1 MQNFFSL
8 LFQRLIS
15 ETPKFFQVIVGF
27 GLTLGGIGGTLILLG
42 SKIPTPIQNI
52 AGYLVTIGL
61 VAAAV
66 AKSTTT
72 NARLKARSEEILK

>member
-27 GLTLGGIGGTLILLG
+27 GLTLGGIGGTLLVLG
-42 SKIPTPIQNI
+42 SKLPAPIQNI

-61 VAAAV
+61 VAAEG
-66 AKSTTT
+66 T
-72 NARLKARSEEILK
+72 NKVTIEMGTGEWKPAAL